1 MKLWLS
7 LCVWGA
13 SISGTAAASTIY
25 QCEVQSTSGLG
36 SILESVR
43 LIRVD
48 EAEQAIDFMHD
59 YDLVDRP
66 HHSMGRLADLSFFHS
81 DLSSVTAAFNGIY
94 RVEAFT
100 LHLND
105 ETTWLA
111 THSFTLSEGVAAV
124 TWECKLQG

>member
-1 MKLWLS
+1 MRRWLS

-13 SISGTAAASTIY
+13 SVSVAAAAPTIY
-25 QCEVQSTSGLG
+25 ECEVQSSTGALG

-43 LIRVD
+43 LIGID
-48 EAEQAIDFMHD
+48 EAEQAIDFFAQD
-59 YDLVDRP
+59 DRP
-66 HHSMGRLADLSFFHS
+66 HHAMGRLADLSFFHS
-81 DLSSVTAAFNGIY
+81 DLATVTAAVNTSD

-100 LHLND
+100 LHLNH

-124 TWECKLQG
+124 TWECQLQE